1 MAEIVRGPSTSKVQK
16 KENLYSVGEVC
27 RLTGTTR
34 KTLFYYDRIGLL
46 PPSRRE
52 GAQNFKEYDSGKVQR
67 LRMIIEYREAGLRIT
82 EIREMLDDK
91 EAEKIRILKGALQR
105 LKNERSDTEEKVR
118 RIQLLI
124 KEETERKG

>member
-16 KENLYSVGEVC
+16 NENLYSVGEVC

-46 PPSRRE
+46 LPSRRE

-105 LKNERSDTEEKVR
+105 LKNEQSDTEEKVR